1 MIILGYS
8 MDLARQEKNPAT
20 VKMASKGTAS
30 FLTLDFQVNTGLA
43 KKLPTKKIPSLKLT
57 KDSMRWVSPYPSV
70 LTIDLEA
77 NIARDKH
84 ARVCAQISQLVESLR
99 PGREV
104 SALIPICDQIYDLLD
119 ETADLKNQVLASHGL
134 FPILELLD
142 TYEEARL
149 NLRLLR
155 ILNIIIMDDIEVQES
170 LCFMGGIPIV
180 TKFAFKPFA
189 SNIRHEA
196 AAFFQQIC
204 QTSTLTMQIFV
215 SCRGLNV
222 IAQILEEDYR
232 TEKDLVLVGVGAIW
246 NVFNLQSSTPK
257 NEFCRI
263 FAKSGILEPLSK
275 ILQHVLDDA
284 DSGAEVNAGR
294 IVDTFLLFSQADGYV
309 KELLASRS
317 ILRRTSQLTWLTTG
331 LFKNLKR
338 LLVAQ
343 QVTMLKVIKNL
354 SSASN
359 ALETLDTV
367 GTIELLADF
376 LITNSK
382 NAYYKVHLSRS

>member
-1 MIILGYS
+1 
-8 MDLARQEKNPAT
+8 
-20 VKMASKGTAS
+20 
-30 FLTLDFQVNTGLA
+30 
-43 KKLPTKKIPSLKLT
+43 
-57 KDSMRWVSPYPSV
+57 MRWVL
-70 LTIDLEA
+70 LTKLMAKKIDLEA

-84 ARVCAQISQLVESLR
+84 ARISAQISQLVDSLR

-104 SALIPICDQIYDLLD
+104 SALISICDQIYDIL
-119 ETADLKNQVLASHGL
+119 EENHDLKNQIIASHGL

-155 ILNIIIMDDIEVQES
+155 ILNIIIMDDVEVQES

-263 FAKSGILEPLSK
+263 FAKSGILESLSK
-275 ILQHVLDDA
+275 ILQFVLDDG
-284 DSGAEVNAGR
+284 DTVGAEGSAGR

-309 KELLASRS
+309 KELLAARN
-317 ILRRTSQLTWLTTG
+317 ILKRTPFSHSALLTSQGCL
-331 LFKNLKR
+331 R
-338 LLVAQ
+338 
-343 QVTMLKVIKNL
+343 I
-354 SSASN
+354 
-359 ALETLDTV
+359 
-367 GTIELLADF
+367 
-376 LITNSK
+376 
-382 NAYYKVHLSRS
+382 

>member
-1 MIILGYS
+1 MNI
-8 MDLARQEKNPAT
+8 
-20 VKMASKGTAS
+20 
-30 FLTLDFQVNTGLA
+30 GLEMEI
-43 KKLPTKKIPSLKLT
+43 PMKKIHSLKLT
-57 KDSMRWVSPYPSV
+57 KASMKWVPPPTPSSPISSMHDAN
-70 LTIDLEA
+70 LCLDFDA

-84 ARVCAQISQLVESLR
+84 ARISAQISQLVDSLR

-119 ETADLKNQVLASHGL
+119 ENHDLKSQVITSHGL

-196 AAFFQQIC
+196 AAFFQQVC

-222 IAQILEEDYR
+222 IAQILDEDYR

-275 ILQHVLDDA
+275 ILQYVLDDA
-284 DSGAEVNAGR
+284 DAGSEVNAGR

-309 KELLASRS
+309 KELLASRN
-317 ILRRTSQLTWLTTG
+317 ILRRISPRLRWELIAG
-331 LFKNLKR
+331 LFNNLKR

-343 QVTMLKVIKNL
+343 QVVMLKVIKNL
-354 SSASN
+354 SSA
-359 ALETLDTV
+359 
-367 GTIELLADF
+367 
-376 LITNSK
+376 
-382 NAYYKVHLSRS
+382 

>member
-1 MIILGYS
+1 M
-8 MDLARQEKNPAT
+8 
-20 VKMASKGTAS
+20 
-30 FLTLDFQVNTGLA
+30 
-43 KKLPTKKIPSLKLT
+43 
-57 KDSMRWVSPYPSV
+57 KDSMRWVTRHKPATQTSNANRA
-70 LTIDLEA
+70 DLEA

-84 ARVCAQISQLVESLR
+84 ARIASQISQLVESLR
-99 PGREV
+99 PDKEV
-104 SALIPICDQIYDLLD
+104 SALIPICDQIHDLL
-119 ETADLKNQVLASHGL
+119 EENHDLKSQVITSHGL

-142 TYEEARL
+142 TAQEARL

-155 ILNIIIMDDIEVQES
+155 ILNIIINTDVEVQES

-246 NVFNLQSSTPK
+246 NVFHLQSFSTPK

-263 FAKSGILEPLSK
+263 FAKSGILEPLSR
-275 ILQHVLDDA
+275 ILQHVLDDGETSA
-284 DSGAEVNAGR
+284 AEGNAQR
-294 IVDTFLLFSQADGYV
+294 IVDTFLFFSQADGYV
-309 KELLASRS
+309 KELLASRN
-317 ILRRTSQLTWLTTG
+317 I
-331 LFKNLKR
+331 LKR
-338 LLVAQ
+338 IFVNVHGPNNRTFQEFEEIIGWSADCYAQ
-343 QVTMLKVIKNL
+343 SHQELNF
-354 SSASN
+354 
-359 ALETLDTV
+359 LEQYARDA
-367 GTIELLADF
+367 GRGRHD
-376 LITNSK
+376 
-382 NAYYKVHLSRS
+382 

>member
-1 MIILGYS
+1 MPKS
-8 MDLARQEKNPAT
+8 N
-20 VKMASKGTAS
+20 
-30 FLTLDFQVNTGLA
+30 
-43 KKLPTKKIPSLKLT
+43 SLKRSLSAT
-57 KDSMRWVSPYPSV
+57 EIQKYAEGDDEDDYSGIFDGFGVPGEKSGESEDGFEGDSLLLNTRLSSEYWVGEEASDEEDPFAEIDEGFDEMGTSHPSM

-284 DSGAEVNAGR
+284 DSGAEANAGR

-309 KELLASRS
+309 KELLASRN
-317 ILRRTSQLTWLTTG
+317 ILRRI
-331 LFKNLKR
+331 N
-338 LLVAQ
+338 
-343 QVTMLKVIKNL
+343 
-354 SSASN
+354 
-359 ALETLDTV
+359 
-367 GTIELLADF
+367 
-376 LITNSK
+376 
-382 NAYYKVHLSRS
+382 H

>member
-1 MIILGYS
+1 LT
-8 MDLARQEKNPAT
+8 DWL
-20 VKMASKGTAS
+20 TA
-30 FLTLDFQVNTGLA
+30 
-43 KKLPTKKIPSLKLT
+43 
-57 KDSMRWVSPYPSV
+57 
-70 LTIDLEA
+70 DLEA

-84 ARVCAQISQLVESLR
+84 ARVSAQISQLVDSLR

-119 ETADLKNQVLASHGL
+119 ENSDLKNQVIASHGL

-155 ILNIIIMDDIEVQES
+155 ILNIIIMDDVEVQES

-275 ILQHVLDDA
+275 ILQLVLDDA
-284 DSGAEVNAGR
+284 DTGSEVNAGR

-317 ILRRTSQLTWLTTG
+317 IL
-331 LFKNLKR
+331 KR
-338 LLVAQ
+338 WIRWPL
-343 QVTMLKVIKNL
+343 N
-354 SSASN
+354 
-359 ALETLDTV
+359 
-367 GTIELLADF
+367 
-376 LITNSK
+376 
-382 NAYYKVHLSRS
+382 

>member
-1 MIILGYS
+1 
-8 MDLARQEKNPAT
+8 
-20 VKMASKGTAS
+20 
-30 FLTLDFQVNTGLA
+30 
-43 KKLPTKKIPSLKLT
+43 
-57 KDSMRWVSPYPSV
+57 
-70 LTIDLEA
+70 
-77 NIARDKH
+77 
-84 ARVCAQISQLVESLR
+84 
-99 PGREV
+99 
-104 SALIPICDQIYDLLD
+104 
-119 ETADLKNQVLASHGL
+119 
-134 FPILELLD
+134 
-142 TYEEARL
+142 
-149 NLRLLR
+149 
-155 ILNIIIMDDIEVQES
+155 MDDIEVQES

-284 DSGAEVNAGR
+284 DTGSEVNCGYIFIVFVGR
-294 IVDTFLLFSQADGYV
+294 WVCQGITCQSEYS
-309 KELLASRS
+309 ETYS
-317 ILRRTSQLTWLTTG
+317 SQLDDTDDRVVQEFEEIIGWTASYYAQSNQKFEFGEQYPRDIGFCRDNRITR
-331 LFKNLKR
+331 R
-338 LLVAQ
+338 L
-343 QVTMLKVIKNL
+343 
-354 SSASN
+354 SH
-359 ALETLDTV
+359 
-367 GTIELLADF
+367 
-376 LITNSK
+376 
-382 NAYYKVHLSRS
+382 YKY

>member
-1 MIILGYS
+1 
-8 MDLARQEKNPAT
+8 
-20 VKMASKGTAS
+20 
-30 FLTLDFQVNTGLA
+30 
-43 KKLPTKKIPSLKLT
+43 
-57 KDSMRWVSPYPSV
+57 
-70 LTIDLEA
+70 
-77 NIARDKH
+77 
-84 ARVCAQISQLVESLR
+84 
-99 PGREV
+99 
-104 SALIPICDQIYDLLD
+104 
-119 ETADLKNQVLASHGL
+119 
-134 FPILELLD
+134 
-142 TYEEARL
+142 
-149 NLRLLR
+149 
-155 ILNIIIMDDIEVQES
+155 MDDIEVQES

-275 ILQHVLDDA
+275 ILQYVLDDGDA
-284 DSGAEVNAGR
+284 GSEVYAGR

-309 KELLASRS
+309 KELLASRN
-317 ILRRTSQLTWLTTG
+317 ILRRMAPFVRTLLMIG

-343 QVTMLKVIKNL
+343 QVIMLKVIKNL

-359 ALETLDTV
+359 TLETLDSV

-382 NAYYKVHLSRS
+382 SAHYKVP

>member
-1 MIILGYS
+1 
-8 MDLARQEKNPAT
+8 
-20 VKMASKGTAS
+20 
-30 FLTLDFQVNTGLA
+30 
-43 KKLPTKKIPSLKLT
+43 
-57 KDSMRWVSPYPSV
+57 
-70 LTIDLEA
+70 LEA

-84 ARVCAQISQLVESLR
+84 ARIAAQISQLVESLR
-99 PGREV
+99 PDKEV
-104 SALIPICDQIYDLLD
+104 SALIPICDQIHDLL
-119 ETADLKNQVLASHGL
+119 EENHDLKSQVITSHGL

-142 TYEEARL
+142 TAQEARL

-155 ILNIIIMDDIEVQES
+155 ILNIIINNDVEVQES

-246 NVFNLQSSTPK
+246 NVFHLQSFSTPK

-263 FAKSGILEPLSK
+263 FAKSGILEPLSR
-275 ILQHVLDDA
+275 ILQHVLDE
-284 DSGAEVNAGR
+284 AETVAAEGNAQR
-294 IVDTFLLFSQADGYV
+294 IVDTFLFFSQADGYV

-317 ILRRTSQLTWLTTG
+317 ILRRIVPLG
-331 LFKNLKR
+331 L
-338 LLVAQ
+338 
-343 QVTMLKVIKNL
+343 
-354 SSASN
+354 S
-359 ALETLDTV
+359 
-367 GTIELLADF
+367 
-376 LITNSK
+376 
-382 NAYYKVHLSRS
+382 

>member
-1 MIILGYS
+1 
-8 MDLARQEKNPAT
+8 
-20 VKMASKGTAS
+20 
-30 FLTLDFQVNTGLA
+30 
-43 KKLPTKKIPSLKLT
+43 
-57 KDSMRWVSPYPSV
+57 
-70 LTIDLEA
+70 
-77 NIARDKH
+77 
-84 ARVCAQISQLVESLR
+84 LVDSLR

-104 SALIPICDQIYDLLD
+104 STLIPICDQIYDLL
-119 ETADLKNQVLASHGL
+119 EENHDLKSQVISSHGL

-155 ILNIIIMDDIEVQES
+155 ILNIIISDDIEVQES

-222 IAQILEEDYR
+222 IAQILDEDYR

-275 ILQHVLDDA
+275 ILQYVLDDA
-284 DSGAEVNAGR
+284 DAGSEVNAGR

-309 KELLASRS
+309 KELLASRN
-317 ILRRTSQLTWLTTG
+317 I
-331 LFKNLKR
+331 LKR
-338 LLVAQ
+338 MYLQ
-343 QVTMLKVIKNL
+343 SRITNFRIIQE
-354 SSASN
+354 S
-359 ALETLDTV
+359 EETV
-367 GTIELLADF
+367 GWSTSCYAQGDQELEF
-376 LITNSK
+376 
-382 NAYYKVHLSRS
+382 RE

>member
-1 MIILGYS
+1 M
-8 MDLARQEKNPAT
+8 
-20 VKMASKGTAS
+20 
-30 FLTLDFQVNTGLA
+30 TL
-43 KKLPTKKIPSLKLT
+43 
-57 KDSMRWVSPYPSV
+57 
-70 LTIDLEA
+70 DLEA

-84 ARVCAQISQLVESLR
+84 ARVTAQISQLVESLR

-104 SALIPICDQIYDLLD
+104 AALIPICDQIYDLLD

-263 FAKSGILEPLSK
+263 FAKSGILEPLSR
-275 ILQHVLDDA
+275 ILQHVLDDG
-284 DSGAEVNAGR
+284 DVGAEVNSGR

-317 ILRRTSQLTWLTTG
+317 ILKRTLPPFVNTG

-359 ALETLDTV
+359 TLETLDYV

-382 NAYYKVHLSRS
+382 SAYYKVTSYFRLCRKYQIKF

>member
-1 MIILGYS
+1 M
-8 MDLARQEKNPAT
+8 
-20 VKMASKGTAS
+20 
-30 FLTLDFQVNTGLA
+30 NTGSTM
-43 KKLPTKKIPSLKLT
+43 KLLMEMTRSLNLMKA
-57 KDSMRWVSPYPSV
+57 SMRWV
-70 LTIDLEA
+70 LAFFRMRLMLDLEA

-84 ARVCAQISQLVESLR
+84 ARICAQISQLVDSLR
-99 PGREV
+99 PGKEV

-119 ETADLKNQVLASHGL
+119 ENHDLKNQVIASHGL

-215 SCRGLNV
+215 SCRGLNA
-222 IAQILEEDYR
+222 IAQILDEDYR

-275 ILQHVLDDA
+275 ILQYVLDDA
-284 DSGAEVNAGR
+284 DAGSEVNAGR

-309 KELLASRS
+309 KELLASRN
-317 ILRRTSQLTWLTTG
+317 ILRRMTPLW
-331 LFKNLKR
+331 K
-338 LLVAQ
+338 
-343 QVTMLKVIKNL
+343 
-354 SSASN
+354 
-359 ALETLDTV
+359 
-367 GTIELLADF
+367 
-376 LITNSK
+376 
-382 NAYYKVHLSRS
+382 

>member
-1 MIILGYS
+1 
-8 MDLARQEKNPAT
+8 
-20 VKMASKGTAS
+20 
-30 FLTLDFQVNTGLA
+30 
-43 KKLPTKKIPSLKLT
+43 
-57 KDSMRWVSPYPSV
+57 VSS
-70 LTIDLEA
+70 
-77 NIARDKH
+77 
-84 ARVCAQISQLVESLR
+84 QISSLVESLK
-99 PGREV
+99 PDKEV
-104 SALIPICDQIYDLLD
+104 SLLIPICSQIYDLLED
-119 ETADLKNQVLASHGL
+119 NPELRSQVIASHGL
-134 FPILELLD
+134 FPVLELLD
-142 TYEEARL
+142 TSEDARL

-155 ILNIIIMDDIEVQES
+155 ILNFIIMDDIEVQES

-275 ILQHVLDDA
+275 ILQYVLDDA
-284 DSGAEVNAGR
+284 EVASEGNASR

-309 KELLASRS
+309 KELLASRN
-317 ILRRTSQLTWLTTG
+317 ILRRTFSEECANVG

-338 LLVAQ
+338 LLVGQ
-343 QVTMLKVIKNL
+343 QVIMLKVIKNL

-359 ALETLDTV
+359 TLDTLETV
-367 GTIELLADF
+367 RTIELLADF

-382 NAYYKVHLSRS
+382 SAHYKVRAPTT